1 MTLRD
6 PGLRTRTM
14 IIDKKGVIRYGAF
27 HISSEDA
34 ARLIEKLKTEN
45 DNTSSARHLIDGL
58 RA

>member
-1 MTLRD
+1 
-6 PGLRTRTM
+6 M